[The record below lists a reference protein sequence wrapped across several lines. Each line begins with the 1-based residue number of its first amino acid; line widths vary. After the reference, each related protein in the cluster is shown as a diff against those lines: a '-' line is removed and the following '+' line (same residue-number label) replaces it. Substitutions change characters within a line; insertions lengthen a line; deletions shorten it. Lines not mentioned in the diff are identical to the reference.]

1 MSLVARLHTLDR
13 RWIYVVTGLLVLIP
27 LLWPLNLPLEP
38 SPPVIGYHA
47 ALERVPAGS
56 PVLVSADFDP
66 AARPELEPMLRTTLR
81 HLFQRRCKV
90 VVVVLYQGGA
100 RLIDDIVRDVARERR
115 QTYGV
120 DFVNLGYKPGNE
132 AVMVLMGQSIPNTF
146 PRDHY
151 GRDVRTLPVMRDIRN
166 YSSFPLLVSMSG
178 GYPGTKE
185 YVQQVQGR
193 FHIPIVAGVTAV
205 RAPTLYPYLQT
216 GQIEG
221 LLGGMAGAAEYESLR
236 FERGMASR
244 GMDAQSLAHLFI
256 ALCIV
261 LGNVAQWERRRAGAA

>member
-1 MSLVARLHTLDR
+1 MSLAGRIEALVR
-13 RWIYVVTGLLVLIP
+13 RWIFVVTGLLVLVP

-38 SPPVIGYHA
+38 SPPVIAYQRAIA
-47 ALERVPAGS
+47 ALPPGS
-56 PVLVSADFDP
+56 PVLVSCDFDP
-66 AARPELEPMLRTTLR
+66 AARPELEPMTRTTLR
-81 HLFQRRCKV
+81 QLFQRRCKV

-100 RLIDDIVRDVARERR
+100 RLVDAIVRDVARERH
-115 QTYGV
+115 QVYGV
-120 DFVNLGYKPGNE
+120 DYVNLGYKPGNE
-132 AVMVLMGQSIPNTF
+132 AVMVLMGQSIPTTF

-151 GRDVRTLPVMRDIRN
+151 GRDVRSLLVMRDIRN
-166 YSSFPLLVSMSG
+166 YSSFPLLISISG

-216 GQIEG
+216 RQLGG
-221 LLGGMAGAAEYESLR
+221 LLGGMAGAAEYEALQY
-236 FERGMASR
+236 EHGMASR
-244 GMDAQSLAHLFI
+244 GMDAQSLAHMFI

-261 LGNVAQWERRRAGAA
+261 LGNVVQWEKRRKEGA